1 MDTDALYTTFTHP
14 KVVTS
19 MLLIGIGLGLG
30 LSVLLRFFWGAWYLP
45 VAFIA
50 LAFGIVVLYMIWL
63 DRQDF
68 RDELVPDPRNEPD
81 LKKNPGPSL
90 VFPVHRPGFT
100 GPPTRY
106 ALFTNRRVIT
116 SMFLLCIGLG
126 IALCV
131 IIVLFRGTWYLPA
144 LFTALTVGT
153 VAAYLYW
160 LDTQDFG
167 KDEMPGN

>member
-1 MDTDALYTTFTHP
+1 MDTEALYSTFTHP

-30 LSVLLRFFWGAWYLP
+30 LCVLMRFFWGTWYLP

-50 LAFGIVVLYMIWL
+50 LAFGIVVLYMVWL

-68 RDELVPDPRNEPD
+68 RDELGTDIRNGPVQE
-81 LKKNPGPSL
+81 KNPVPPL
-90 VFPVHRPGFT
+90 VLPARTPRFT

-131 IIVLFRGTWYLPA
+131 IIILFRGTWYLPA

-160 LDTQDFG
+160 LDTQDFS
-167 KDEMPGN
+167 KDEVPGT

>member
-1 MDTDALYTTFTHP
+1 MDADALYTTFTHP

-30 LSVLLRFFWGAWYLP
+30 LSVLLRLFWGAWYLP

-50 LAFGIVVLYMIWL
+50 LAFGIVVLYMVWL

-68 RDELVPDPRNEPD
+68 RDELVPDLRNEPGPE
-81 LKKNPGPSL
+81 KNPDPSL
-90 VFPVHRPGFT
+90 IIPTHRPGFT

-106 ALFTNRRVIT
+106 ALFTNRRVIA

-153 VAAYLYW
+153 VAVYLYW
-160 LDTQDFG
+160 LDTQDFSR
-167 KDEMPGN
+167 DEVPGH